1 MTILTM
7 MIATSL
13 FNYIKKNYLIVTNK
27 PCKKNK
33 PTLCCEK
40 RVFYSNHYKYPE
52 PSIKTFVL
60 MLGFFIISFQIHAS
74 QILIPMD
81 ADTQVNHLKA
91 YGITYYAL
99 QNNLKVQWLLNYRG
113 GSFLISDTDALRKE
127 CKIRGVSYEV
137 LSDSK
142 VVSILEEIQ
151 SPSRNMEAVILE
163 KAPRIAVYAPQG
175 NKPWDDAVTM
185 VLTYAEIPYTT
196 IYDTEV
202 LGDAL
207 LLYDWLHLH
216 HEDFTGQYGK
226 FYRNYRTTP
235 WYIEEKREAEALATK
250 LGYQKVSEE
259 KLAVALKIRDYVI
272 GGGFMF
278 AMCSATD
285 SFDIALAAEGVDIAE
300 PMFDGDPSEPGYQSK
315 IKFENTFAFTDFIL
329 ERSPMIYEFSSID
342 MTDKRQIPTES
353 DYFTLMEFS
362 AKWDPIPTMLNQNHT
377 SLVKGF
383 MGQTTAF
390 NKTTL
395 KSNVLV
401 LAENKLNEEARYIHG
416 IKGRGFYTFYGGH
429 DPEDY
434 QHRVGDPKTELELHP
449 TSPGYRLIL
458 NNVLFPAA
466 KKKKQKT

>member
-1 MTILTM
+1 
-7 MIATSL
+7 
-13 FNYIKKNYLIVTNK
+13 
-27 PCKKNK
+27 
-33 PTLCCEK
+33 
-40 RVFYSNHYKYPE
+40 
-52 PSIKTFVL
+52 
-60 MLGFFIISFQIHAS
+60 
-74 QILIPMD
+74 MD

-99 QNNLKVQWLLNYRG
+99 QNNLQVQWLLNYRG
-113 GSFLISDTDALRKE
+113 GSFLISDTDALRRE
-127 CKIRGVSYEV
+127 CKIRGVSFEV
-137 LSDSK
+137 LSDAK
-142 VVSILEEIQ
+142 VGSVLEEIQ

-235 WYIEEKREAEALATK
+235 WYIEEKKEAEALALN
-250 LGYQKVSEE
+250 LGFKKVSDE

-315 IKFENTFAFTDFIL
+315 IKFENTFSFTEFIL